1 MAKRDNPSIR
11 YTFLSFKDL
20 EEIDRGKYAEPSW
33 TCTKDMILHS
43 ISVGAINDIYK
54 FKHPTKKIGYCFCV
68 GGYNTQTKTWHSFV
82 VYDTKGCIKK
92 GNLYTI
98 MDFFDIDSTNN
109 YYDVSNIDEK
119 PELFLDIYKA
129 NVLVNTKQ
137 FAKGLTTQELADY
150 TLDEALNGSEWA
162 KNVLKKPDNPIKIV
176 CKREGITRPQLARKI
191 GVKLTLLENYVSR
204 GTCSA
209 WLIATLREYYIYI

>member
-20 EEIDRGKYAEPSW
+20 EGIDRGKYAEPSW

-98 MDFFDIDSTNN
+98 MDFFGLDSTAN
-109 YYDVSNIDEK
+109 YYDIKNIEHNPD
-119 PELFLDIYKA
+119 LFLEIYKA
-129 NVLVNTKQ
+129 NNFVTLS
-137 FAKGLTTQELADY
+137 KGLSPQQLADY

-191 GVKLTLLENYVSR
+191 GVKLTLLENCVSR

-209 WLIATLREYYIYI
+209 WLVATLREYYNYI